1 MKYNVDISPDAKKEL
16 NNYISGAMEFGSE
29 TVSKILDAFDEWICI
44 LETTPNA
51 GFDKLKYISAKY
63 KVIHLLKHYWM
74 IFQIYEDEH
83 CVKIDYVIDDR
94 QNYGRFVH

>member
-1 MKYNVDISPDAKKEL
+1 MKYKVDISPDAKKEL
-16 NNYISGAMEFGSE
+16 NNYISGA
-29 TVSKILDAFDEWICI
+29 I
-44 LETTPNA
+44 
-51 GFDKLKYISAKY
+51 
-63 KVIHLLKHYWM
+63 WM

>member
-29 TVSKILDAFDEWICI
+29 TVSKILDAFDECICI

-51 GFDKLKYISAKY
+51 GFDKPRLFMA
-63 KVIHLLKHYWM
+63 
-74 IFQIYEDEH
+74 QP
-83 CVKIDYVIDDR
+83 
-94 QNYGRFVH
+94 

>member
-16 NNYISGAMEFGSE
+16 NNYISGVMEFGSE
-29 TVSKILDAFDEWICI
+29 TVSKILDAFDECICI

-51 GFDKLKYISAKY
+51 GFDKLKYIPAKY
-63 KVIHLLKHYWM
+63 KVIYLLKHYWM

>member
-29 TVSKILDAFDEWICI
+29 SVSKILDVFDECICI

-51 GFDKLKYISAKY
+51 GFDKLKYIPQKY
-63 KVIHLLKHYWM
+63 KVIHLWKHYWM